1 LKAVTNGGGEGVPDE
16 DEDPRAEIA
25 RLETRIEELSEAL
38 ERCRKIKLFSQL
50 AIVGGAIWMAGAT
63 FGILSFEPIGM
74 IAAISAVIGGIVGFG
89 SNTTT
94 TEEVTAALHAAD
106 ARRAN
111 LISSLELRVV
121 GGTDHLPPY
130 LH

>member
-1 LKAVTNGGGEGVPDE
+1 VKADTDDEGQSILDE

-25 RLETRIEELSEAL
+25 RLETCIEELSEAL

-50 AIVGGAIWMAGAT
+50 AIAGGAIWMAGAT
-63 FGILSFEPIGM
+63 LGILGFDPVGM
-74 IAAISAVIGGIVGFG
+74 IAAIAAVIGGIVGFG

-94 TEEVTAALHAAD
+94 TKEAAGAMKAAE
-106 ARRAN
+106 ARRAE
-111 LISSLELRVV
+111 LISALQLRVV
-121 GGTDHLPPY
+121 GGADNLPRY

>member
-1 LKAVTNGGGEGVPDE
+1 MEAVTGNEDSPDQ

-38 ERCRKIKLFSQL
+38 ERCRKIRLVSQL
-50 AIVGGAIWMAGAT
+50 AIVGGAAWMAGAT
-63 FGILSFEPIGM
+63 LGILGFEPIGM

-94 TEEVTAALHAAD
+94 TKEVVGALKKAD

-111 LISSLELRVV
+111 LITALNLRVV
-121 GGTDHLPPY
+121 GGVDYPPRY